1 MKKLNT
7 DKNHISR
14 RNILP
19 ILGGSLLLPFLGFGS
34 NVTDSSETEDNGEY
48 KILLRKDGTTVKVK
62 TSTLKALKSEEK
74 NISNNSLYNWL
85 KDKF

>member
-7 DKNHISR
+7 NKKQISR

-19 ILGGSLLLPFLGFGS
+19 ILGGSLFLPFLGFGK
-34 NVTDSSETEDNGEY
+34 TSSKILSESDNDEY

-62 TSTLKALKSEEK
+62 TSTLNTLRTEEK
-74 NISNNSLYNWL
+74 NISNKSLYNWL
-85 KDKF
+85 RNKF